1 MDLSAY
7 INSGILELY
16 VLDRLSPDER
26 RRVESY
32 AAEYPEVKA
41 EIEQIE
47 LDLEHYAVLHGQ
59 ATPPPP
65 SVLTSVL
72 RQIQPAAS
80 SSSPSGAAAPAPR
93 PSAPDSGRGTSP
105 LLWILLIALA
115 LTLAGLAYF
124 YFQSQERLGELN
136 RLNSEFTA
144 LEEDCQQVASDY
156 EADQQQL
163 QLLTDIDT
171 RGVVLAGTD
180 NAPESRAQVFY
191 NRTQNAVLF
200 TAANLPAPPTGRQY
214 QLWALDAEGN
224 PQDLGVLDRSLTAE
238 QLVNIGANPD
248 SDTQAF
254 AITLEVE
261 GGRPTPDLSQLQ
273 VIGSVES

>member
-1 MDLSAY
+1 MDLTAY

-32 AAEYPEVKA
+32 AAAYPEVKA

-47 LDLEHYAVLHGQ
+47 LDLERYAVLHGE
-59 ATPPPP
+59 ATPPDP
-65 SVLTSVL
+65 SVLTGVL
-72 RQIQPAAS
+72 LQIESATSSATPRSPS
-80 SSSPSGAAAPAPR
+80 SSTAAAPSQPVA
-93 PSAPDSGRGTSP
+93 RGTNP
-105 LLWILLIALA
+105 WLWILLIALA

-136 RLNSEFTA
+136 RLSTEFSA
-144 LEEDCQQVASDY
+144 LEADCQQVAADY

-163 QLLTDIDT
+163 DLLTDIDT
-171 RGVVLAGTD
+171 RGLVLTGSD
-180 NAPESRAQVFY
+180 NAPDSRAQVFY
-191 NRTQNAVLF
+191 NRSRNAVLF
-200 TAANLPAPPTGRQY
+200 TAANLPTPPTGRQY
-214 QLWALDAEGN
+214 QLWALDGEGN
-224 PQDLGVLDRSLTAE
+224 PQDLGVLDRNLTGE
-238 QLVNIGANPD
+238 ELINIAANPD
-248 SDTQAF
+248 ADTQAF

-273 VIGSVES
+273 VIGSLGS